1 MAGDL
6 WQIQKE
12 TPKAHKIRIATPSY
26 PSRKILPIAFE
37 VPMKKQKLKLNKA
50 QMQELAMTM
59 QNFMSIEFEQRYVES
74 AEGRIVLALM
84 PYIRLKILQKLLQDK
99 EEYSL
104 TLKDYQSIV
113 LLQMFEVMQW
123 QNISPLGVTVM
134 HEIQTKPIK

>member
-1 MAGDL
+1 
-6 WQIQKE
+6 
-12 TPKAHKIRIATPSY
+12 
-26 PSRKILPIAFE
+26 
-37 VPMKKQKLKLNKA
+37 MKKQKLKLNKA

-59 QNFMSIEFEQRYVES
+59 QSFMSIEFDQRYAES

>member
-1 MAGDL
+1 MARDIR
-6 WQIQKE
+6 QIQKE
-12 TPKAHKIRIATPSY
+12 ASKAHKIRIATLSY
-26 PSRKILPIAFE
+26 TSRKILPITPEGF
-37 VPMKKQKLKLNKA
+37 MKKQKLKLNKA

-59 QNFMSIEFEQRYVES
+59 QSFMSIEFDQRYAES